1 TRQEVSLGARVGNE
15 VVIES
20 GVEIGD
26 KIVVQGIVNM
36 RDGVEVKEIVAPLK
50 ANTTDVTRNDS
61 ESDEEEN

>member
-1 TRQEVSLGARVGNE
+1 M
-15 VVIES
+15 IES

-50 ANTTDVTRNDS
+50 ANTADVTGNDS
-61 ESDEEEN
+61 ESAEEEN